1 MSVSQK
7 DYLEALLNTN
17 SLGAPSQGFIKD
29 TEVSTSGQVSIQKS
43 IIKQNNSIIELLVSL
58 HKKLDKL
65 QIEKDTQKSID
76 DLSEQLSKISL
87 GSTSST
93 SAQAKKKTPF
103 YVFKDPQLIFEE
115 EKVKLLSM

>member
-7 DYLEALLNTN
+7 DYIEALLNTN
-17 SLGAPSQGFIKD
+17 SLGTPSQGFIKD
-29 TEVSTSGQVSIQKS
+29 SDTPTGQVYLQKL
-43 IIKQNNSIIELLVSL
+43 IIKQNNSIIELLINL

-87 GSTSST
+87 GPTSTPV
-93 SAQAKKKTPF
+93 QAKKKTPF
-103 YVFKDPQLIFEE
+103 YVFKDPQIIYEE
-115 EKVKLLSM
+115 EKVKLLQK